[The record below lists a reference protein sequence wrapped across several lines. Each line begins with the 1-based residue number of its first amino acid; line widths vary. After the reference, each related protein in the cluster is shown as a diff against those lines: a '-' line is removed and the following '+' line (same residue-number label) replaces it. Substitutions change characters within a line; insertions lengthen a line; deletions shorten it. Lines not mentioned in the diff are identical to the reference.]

1 MADIKVMSSLAM
13 KAALIELAPRYEKE
27 TGDRVALQ
35 WVGGADV
42 AKRLEAGEPCDV
54 VVAAAST
61 VNGLAKQGLVAA
73 QSVTDLVRS
82 KIGVAVRAGAPRP
95 DISTAD
101 ALRRALM
108 AATTIA
114 YSSGPSGVY
123 LVEVFKR
130 WEIPSQKLKQ
140 APPGA
145 PAGEIVARG
154 EADIGFQQIS
164 ELLPV
169 KGIDYVGPLSV
180 DVQHVTVFSAGLNAK
195 SANAENAKAFVRFLT
210 TAGIVPVLAKHG
222 LEPPR

>member
-1 MADIKVMSSLAM
+1 M
-13 KAALIELAPRYEKE
+13 KAALIELAPQFEQA
-27 TGDRVALQ
+27 GGSRVTLL
-35 WVGGADV
+35 WVGGADI
-42 AKRLEAGEPCDV
+42 AKRLQAGETCDV
-54 VVAAAST
+54 VIAAAAT
-61 VNGLAKQGLVAA
+61 VNGLAKDGLVAKD
-73 QSVTDLVRS
+73 SVVDLVRS

-108 AATTIA
+108 AANTIA

-130 WEIPSQKLKQ
+130 WEIPAAKLKQ
-140 APPGA
+140 APPGS

-154 EADIGFQQIS
+154 EADIGFQQVS

-169 KGIDYVGPLSV
+169 KGIDYVGALSA
-180 DVQHVTVFSAGLNAK
+180 DVQHVTVFSAGINAK
-195 SANAENAKAFVRFLT
+195 SGQPDAARSFTRFLT
-210 TAGIVPVLAKHG
+210 TRGIVPVLKKHG